1 MSLRPCPPRR
11 VIRRSTAQR
20 SDLDTAIRIA
30 TPCDYRVVLDLVLGG
45 KMVYFLY
52 ERGTE
57 KKLGRLTDPVYAM
70 SVGENFKFARK
81 DWVVVSVQPNVGLPD
96 QSTVMVSE
104 I

>member
-1 MSLRPCPPRR
+1 MIIESFL
-11 VIRRSTAQR
+11 TWG
-20 SDLDTAIRIA
+20 LG
-30 TPCDYRVVLDLVLGG
+30 GG

-57 KKLGRLTDPVYAM
+57 KTLRRLTDPVYAM
-70 SVGENFKFARK
+70 SVGENFKFERK
-81 DWVVVSVQPNVGLPD
+81 NWVVVSVQPNVGLPD

>member
-20 SDLDTAIRIA
+20 SDLDAAIRIA
-30 TPCDYRVVLDLVLGG
+30 TPCDYRVVLDLGWGG

>member
-1 MSLRPCPPRR
+1 
-11 VIRRSTAQR
+11 
-20 SDLDTAIRIA
+20 
-30 TPCDYRVVLDLVLGG
+30 
-45 KMVYFLY
+45 MVYFLY

-70 SVGENFKFARK
+70 SVGENFKFETK
-81 DWVVVSVQPNVGLPD
+81 NWVVVPVQPNVGLPD

>member
-1 MSLRPCPPRR
+1 
-11 VIRRSTAQR
+11 
-20 SDLDTAIRIA
+20 
-30 TPCDYRVVLDLVLGG
+30 
-45 KMVYFLY
+45 MVYFLY

-104 I
+104 IK